1 MSQNTSQSK
10 NGRSK
15 KRKGMNEWRKEIID
29 QKMIEKE
36 RINEGS
42 KEKGEEKDKND
53 QYIHPDP

>member
-1 MSQNTSQSK
+1 
-10 NGRSK
+10 
-15 KRKGMNEWRKEIID
+15 MNEWRKEITD